1 MDKIIH
7 RFFSDISAVVT
18 ESTNELMILFVILFL
33 FVVIVLMAFYVF
45 YRTKKLN
52 KMDRQIPASLVQ
64 SYLNSII
71 KNSSEL
77 KESLFLGGGEKQ
89 NDILA
94 LREELKLKEKMIN
107 ELSKLKASTVD
118 EDSTDSGSTTMDTS
132 VFQEELNRVM
142 AERDELMIKVSDYQ
156 KAEKDFINL
165 KKIKEENQEL
175 KKQLGIPVEAEKEV
189 KVEAKTEAKT
199 ETKPEPAPK
208 PAEEA
213 KVLEF
218 EKTPT
223 PVEEPAKATEPVKET
238 EPANLEGVS
247 KEEKS
252 TEDLLKE
259 FEKMLGP

>member
-1 MDKIIH
+1 MDQIIH

-18 ESTNELMILFVILFL
+18 ESTSELIILFIILLL
-33 FVVIVLMAFYVF
+33 FVLIVIMGFYVF
-45 YRTKKLN
+45 HRTKKLN

-77 KESLFLGGGEKQ
+77 KESLFLGGGTPGKE

-94 LREELKLKEKMIN
+94 LKEELKLKEKMIS
-107 ELSKLKASTVD
+107 ELSKLKGGAV
-118 EDSTDSGSTTMDTS
+118 EAGSTGAPVTLEPS
-132 VFQEELNRVM
+132 VLQEELTRVM

-156 KAEKDFINL
+156 KAEQDFIDL

-175 KKQLGIPVEAEKEV
+175 KKRLGITTEEAKLEV
-189 KVEAKTEAKT
+189 KI
-199 ETKPEPAPK
+199 ETPK
-208 PAEEA
+208 PTEEG

-218 EKTPT
+218 EKPSSQ
-223 PVEEPAKATEPVKET
+223 VEEPVKVSGPAKATEPAKET
-238 EPANLEGVS
+238 EPANLEDVS

-252 TEDLLKE
+252 AEDLLKE